1 MMRRLL
7 LASESPR
14 RRELIG
20 LLGREV
26 TCEGVALAEP
36 MGDFE
41 TPEEIVMALSFEK
54 AWKAAKDPKWQEY
67 VIIGSDTI
75 VCLDGKKLGKPENE
89 AEAHKMLMLLSG
101 RTHQVF
107 TGLSLICPELGF
119 KIVDYSVTE
128 VEMGPYSAS
137 KAWSYVHSGEV
148 FGKAGAYAIQG
159 LGSTLVKA
167 IHGDFFTVV
176 GLPVYLLGQLLEQ
189 HSL

>member
-1 MMRRLL
+1 MRKLL

-26 TCEGVALAEP
+26 ICTNVDLPEP
-36 MGDFE
+36 MEDFE

-54 AWKAAKDPKWQEY
+54 AWKAAQDPTWNDY

-89 AEAHKMLMLLSG
+89 AEAHKMLMRLSG
-101 RTHQVF
+101 RTHQVY
-107 TGLSLICPELGF
+107 TGLCLLCPALDL
-119 KIVDYSVTE
+119 KLVDFSVTE
-128 VEMGPYSAS
+128 VEMGPFSAQ
-137 KAWSYVHSGEV
+137 KALRYIESGEV

-159 LGSTLVKA
+159 LGATLVKA
-167 IHGDFFTVV
+167 INGDFFTVV

>member
-1 MMRRLL
+1 MRKLL

-26 TCEGVALAEP
+26 TCVSVAIPEP
-36 MGDFE
+36 MEDLE

-54 AWKAAKDPKWQEY
+54 AWKAAQDPEWGEY

-75 VCLDGKKLGKPENE
+75 VCVDGKKLGKPEN
-89 AEAHKMLMLLSG
+89 ASDAHQMLMRLSG
-101 RTHQVF
+101 RRHQVY
-107 TGLSLICPELGF
+107 TGLALICPATQL
-119 KIVDYSVTE
+119 KVVAYSVTH
-128 VEMGPYSAS
+128 VDMGPFSALS
-137 KAWSYVHSGEV
+137 AWDYVKTGEV

-159 LGSTLVKA
+159 LGATLVEG
-167 IHGDFFTVV
+167 IEGDFFTVV
-176 GLPVYLLGQLLEQ
+176 GLPVYLLGQLLKR

>member
-1 MMRRLL
+1 MRKLL

-20 LLGREV
+20 LLGRDV
-26 TCEGVALAEP
+26 TCTSVSLVEP
-36 MGDFE
+36 MDDLE

-54 AWKAAKDPKWQEY
+54 AWRAAQDPKWKDY

-75 VCLDGKKLGKPENE
+75 VCLEGKKLGKPENE
-89 AEAHKMLMLLSG
+89 TEAHKMLMLLSG
-101 RTHQVF
+101 REHQVY
-107 TGLSLICPELGF
+107 TGLCILCPSLDL
-119 KIVDYSVTE
+119 KLVDYSVTN
-128 VEMGPYSAS
+128 VEMGPYSAQ
-137 KAWSYVHSGEV
+137 KALSYVQTGEV

-159 LGSTLVKA
+159 LGATLVKA
-167 IHGDFFTVV
+167 VDGDFFTVV

>member
-1 MMRRLL
+1 MRRLL

-26 TCEGVALAEP
+26 VCEGVSLPEP

-54 AWKAAKDPKWQEY
+54 AWKASQNSKWHDY

-75 VCLDGKKLGKPENE
+75 VCLDGRKLGKPENE
-89 AEAHKMLMLLSG
+89 AEAHQMLMLLSG

-107 TGLSLICPELGF
+107 TGLCLICPELDF

-128 VEMGPYSAS
+128 VEMGPFSAK

-159 LGSTLVKA
+159 LGSSMVKA

-176 GLPVYLLGQLLEQ
+176 GLPVYLLGQLLEH